1 MQPFRILYFRHS
13 VLNRT
18 EVGKGDLLEVI
29 EQAAEHRSDESA
41 EIWSEDLGKVGVVEP
56 LPRQHRN
63 TVPVSTEEPGAEIT
77 KVMKPRLDL
86 VHGSSRTGRR
96 R

>member
-1 MQPFRILYFRHS
+1 MQPLRILYFRNS
-13 VLNRT
+13 ILKRS

-41 EIWSEDLGKVGVVEP
+41 EIWSEDLGKVGIVEP
-56 LPRQHRN
+56 LPRQHRTTDSDSN
-63 TVPVSTEEPGAEIT
+63 EEPGAEIT

-86 VHGSSRTGRR
+86 VHGSTRTGRR

>member
-1 MQPFRILYFRHS
+1 MQPLRILYFRHS
-13 VLNRT
+13 ILKRS

-41 EIWSEDLGKVGVVEP
+41 EIWSEDLGKVGIVEP
-56 LPRQHRN
+56 LPRQHRTTDSDSN
-63 TVPVSTEEPGAEIT
+63 EEPGAEIT

-86 VHGSSRTGRR
+86 VHGSTRTGRR

>member
-29 EQAAEHRSDESA
+29 EQAAEHQSGESA
-41 EIWSEDLGKVGVVEP
+41 EIWSEALGKVGIVEP

-63 TVPVSTEEPGAEIT
+63 TVTVSTEEPGAEIT

>member
-18 EVGKGDLLEVI
+18 EVGEGDLLEVI
-29 EQAAEHRSDESA
+29 EQAAEHRSGESA
-41 EIWSEDLGKVGVVEP
+41 EIWSEELGKVGIVEP

-63 TVPVSTEEPGAEIT
+63 TVTVSTEEPGAEIT

>member
-29 EQAAEHRSDESA
+29 EQAAEHQSGESA
-41 EIWSEDLGKVGVVEP
+41 EIWSEALGKVGIVEP

-63 TVPVSTEEPGAEIT
+63 TVPVSTEDPGAEIT

>member
-1 MQPFRILYFRHS
+1 MQPLRILYFRHS
-13 VLNRT
+13 ILKRS

-41 EIWSEDLGKVGVVEP
+41 EIWSEDLGKVGIVEP

-63 TVPVSTEEPGAEIT
+63 MDPAPTEEPGAEIT

-86 VHGSSRTGRR
+86 VHGSAPTGRR
-96 R
+96 G

>member
-1 MQPFRILYFRHS
+1 MQPLRILYFRHS
-13 VLNRT
+13 ILKRS

-41 EIWSEDLGKVGVVEP
+41 EIWSEDLGKVGIVEP
-56 LPRQHRN
+56 LPRQHRTTDSGSN
-63 TVPVSTEEPGAEIT
+63 EEPGAEIT

-86 VHGSSRTGRR
+86 VHGSTRTGRR